1 MGAGGLLPVISCYF
15 LIMEKIKLKIPDILF
30 LIDYLQLGKN
40 LCQRKKGKW
49 LGFVLLTRPLF
60 RDFWVN
66 LEAFLEAFI
75 LPRGIT
81 DNSYFP

>member
-1 MGAGGLLPVISCYF
+1 MGTGSLLPVISCYF
-15 LIMEKIKLKIPDILF
+15 LIMEKIELKIPDILF
-30 LIDYLQLGKN
+30 LIHYLQLGKN
-40 LCQRKKGKW
+40 LCQRNKGKW
-49 LGFVLLTRPLF
+49 LGFVLLTCLLF
-60 RDFWVN
+60 HDSWVA